1 VNINTE
7 QRGSVHCI
15 HLEGELTIYAA
26 AAVKAGLLDV
36 LAGAVEIEID
46 LTGVTA
52 IDTAGVQLL
61 IAAKREAAADGVPLR
76 LVGHSAAALELIEL
90 YELAGW
96 FGDPLVLPPASATQ
110 QGAAA

>member
-1 VNINTE
+1 MNITPE
-7 QRGSVHCI
+7 QRGSQHCL

-26 AAVKAGLLDV
+26 AAVKAALLDA
-36 LAGAVEIEID
+36 LAGAAEIEID
-46 LTGVTA
+46 LAGVSS

-61 IAAKREAAADGVPLR
+61 IAAKRDAADAGTPLG

-96 FGDPLVLPPASATQ
+96 FGDPLVLPAARATG